1 MLEAQDDEAYELVTD
16 VLLRSS
22 VDVLVAD
29 VRRVDL

>member
-1 MLEAQDDEAYELVTD
+1 MLEAQDDEAYEQFTD

-29 VRRVDL
+29 VRRVDV